1 MDFEFSSFQADFGPF
16 SYSSDPKVAPPHFAA
31 QISNFCNDLF
41 RGVEKKKYFYGQA
54 DRKG

>member
-16 SYSSDPKVAPPHFAA
+16 SYSSDPKVTPPHFAA